1 MYRKE
6 RWVRQTSRMVIV
18 YSPYLVV
25 SVQGKI
31 FIILKHAILPVPGV
45 VNAMALGS
53 VNVIRQD
60 IIAAQ

>member
-1 MYRKE
+1 
-6 RWVRQTSRMVIV
+6 MVIV

-31 FIILKHAILPVPGV
+31 FIILKHAIVPVPGV